1 MRPIPFPRR
10 PGALLLAAALL
21 PGPALAQTPPS
32 AAEAQALER
41 QAAAAL
47 GALLPGAKLPQRP
60 VQLAA
65 EDDHYRVR
73 VPLAAFGVA
82 RIEPPDAAFTANA
95 KPLGGTLWSLADQ
108 RLPGEFTFTAAQSVP
123 DPPDAKP
130 SPSGRHD
137 ETVAYTVKLGQQ
149 DSSGT
154 FDSALA
160 SPTSGTVSIASLDI
174 LREGDTAA
182 AVTHL
187 GHIAGMSSTEPT
199 DPAHVNLLSDSTAQ
213 DYASHSELPDGT
225 QVSLAAARLR
235 VVTSVSGLAH
245 AALAPLLQQVSRFSL
260 ETKAGGRHPPGLTP
274 AERATLRAVL
284 QDTRDL
290 LTGARLD
297 ETAEGL
303 KFNAAGHAGSL
314 DRLEIVLGGAAPQ
327 ATLDAEMT
335 LALDGLTL
343 DDLPPQLAAYVPS
356 HFSIHPTVSN
366 LSVAALTK
374 AGLDA
379 TEPAAHG
386 PGGAARDRPG
396 DRPENRPENRVEPD
410 LQALFAQGGIQFG
423 FDSLVLQV
431 AEAKLGGTGKFV
443 MTGPGDVTGQA
454 EIVAEGLDGL
464 LARAQADPVMQQAVP
479 ALIFLKGI
487 AKTDGSQAT
496 WLLTVDRDRL
506 LVNGVDLS
514 ALTGRR

>member
-41 QAAAAL
+41 QATAAL
-47 GALLPGAKLPQRP
+47 GALLPGAKLPPHP
-60 VQLAA
+60 VQLTP
-65 EDDHYRVR
+65 DGDHYRVR
-73 VPLAAFGVA
+73 IPLAAFGVA
-82 RIEPPDAAFTANA
+82 RIEPPDAAFTADA
-95 KPLGGTLWSLADQ
+95 KPLGGTLWSLTDQ
-108 RLPGEFTFTAAQSVP
+108 QLPAEFTFTAAQSVP

-160 SPTSGTVSIASLDI
+160 SPTSGTTSIASLDI
-174 LREGDTAA
+174 LREGDSAA

-187 GHIAGMSSTEPT
+187 GHITGVSSTEPT
-199 DPAHVNLLSDSTAQ
+199 DPAHVNLLSDTTAQ

-225 QVSLAAARLR
+225 QVTLAASRLH
-235 VVTSVSGLAH
+235 VVTSLSGLAH

-260 ETKAGGRHPPGLTP
+260 ETKAGGRHPPDLTP
-274 AERATLRAVL
+274 AERATLRTVL

-303 KFNAAGHAGSL
+303 KFEAAGHAGSL
-314 DRLEIVLGGAAPQ
+314 DRLEIVLGGTAPQ

-335 LALDGLTL
+335 LALDGLVL

-356 HFSIHPTVSN
+356 HFAIHPTVSN

-379 TEPAAHG
+379 TEPPAHG
-386 PGGAARDRPG
+386 LNGAPRDRPA
-396 DRPENRPENRVEPD
+396 DRVAPD

-431 AEAKLGGTGKFV
+431 AEARLGGTGKFV
-443 MTGPGDVTGQA
+443 LTSPSTLTGQA
-454 EIVAEGLDGL
+454 EFTADGLDGL
-464 LARAQADPVMQQAVP
+464 LARAQEDPVMQQAAPV
-479 ALIFLKGI
+479 LIFLKGI
-487 AKTDGSQAT
+487 AKTNGSQAT
-496 WLLTVDRDRL
+496 WLLTVDGDRL

>member
-32 AAEAQALER
+32 AAEAQVLER

-47 GALLPGAKLPQRP
+47 GALLPGAKLPPHP
-60 VQLAA
+60 VQLTA
-65 EDDHYRVR
+65 EGDHYQVR
-73 VPLAAFGVA
+73 IPLAAFGVA

-108 RLPGEFTFTAAQSVP
+108 RMPAEFTFTAAQSVP

-130 SPSGRHD
+130 NPSGRHE

-160 SPTSGTVSIASLDI
+160 SPTSGTVSITSLDI
-174 LREGDTAA
+174 LREGDSAA

-187 GHIAGMSSTEPT
+187 GHIAGTSSTEPT

-225 QVSLAAARLR
+225 QVSLAAARLH

-245 AALAPLLQQVSRFSL
+245 AALVPLLQQVSRFSL
-260 ETKAGGRHPPGLTP
+260 ETKAGGRQAPSLTP

-297 ETAEGL
+297 ETAEEL

-314 DRLEIVLGGAAPQ
+314 DRLEIMLGGTAPQ

-356 HFSIHPTVSN
+356 HFAIHPTVSN

-386 PGGAARDRPG
+386 PGGAPRDRPG
-396 DRPENRPENRVEPD
+396 DRPRDKVEPD

-431 AEAKLGGTGKFV
+431 AEAKLGGAGKFV

-454 EIVAEGLDGL
+454 EFTADGLDGL
-464 LARAQADPVMQQAVP
+464 LARAQEDPVMQQAVP
-479 ALIFLKGI
+479 VLIFLRGI

-496 WLLTVDRDRL
+496 WLLSVDRDRL